1 MAELRREL
9 SLFDVFCIASGAMI
23 SSGLFILPGLAHA
36 KAGPAVVISYLIAG
50 LLSVAGMLS
59 IAEMTTAMPKAG
71 GDCYTVIRSMGPAIG
86 TVAGLLSWFSLS
98 MKSAFALVG
107 MSVFTI
113 LLVPLDIHM
122 IAVVFCLIF
131 LLINIIG
138 IKEAGK
144 TQVMLVLSLFI
155 LMVVYIV
162 FGLPAVRVT
171 RFEPFAPR
179 GFTSVLSTAG
189 FVFVSYA
196 GLLKIASVA
205 EEIRNPK
212 RNIPLGMIVSLVIVS
227 IFYTLMVF
235 ITVGVLEPAVL
246 DNTLRPITDGAATF
260 LPNWGSIA
268 LSIAAILAFL
278 STANAGLM
286 TAARSLVPL
295 SRERLLP
302 EAVGRVNE
310 RFHTPHVALLITGL
324 FIMLSLFLKLDIL
337 VEAASIVLILTNIL
351 ACLSVIIL
359 RESRL
364 FNYQPSFR
372 TPLYPW
378 IQIFGVVSL
387 AFLLF
392 EMGSEAIVLSV
403 VLVILGIFTYW
414 FYGRIRASKEYALV
428 HLIERVTA
436 RELTSLNLENELKH
450 IIRERDDIIMD
461 RFDHL
466 VEQCPV
472 LDIKGSATV
481 EECFQLFAAE
491 LSTPLDMKEQDITAR
506 LFNREKDISTVL
518 SPFLAI
524 PHLVIPGK
532 NRFDILIARC
542 KEGIRFSSE
551 APAVRAVIVLIG
563 TQDERNFHLRSL
575 ASIAQIVQHPDFE
588 RRWLAA
594 KNVEQLRDIILL
606 GQRKRF

>member
-1 MAELRREL
+1 MVGLRREL

-23 SSGLFILPGLAHA
+23 SSGLFILPGIAHA
-36 KAGPAVVISYLIAG
+36 RAGPAVVVSYLIAG

-113 LLVPLDIHM
+113 LLVPLDIHI
-122 IAVVFCLIF
+122 IAVAFCLIF
-131 LLINIIG
+131 LSINLIG
-138 IKEAGK
+138 IKEAGR
-144 TQVMLVLSLFI
+144 TQVALVTLLFL
-155 LMVVYIV
+155 LMIIYVV
-162 FGLPAVRVT
+162 FGLPAVKVS
-171 RFEPFAPR
+171 RFEPFAPK
-179 GFTSVLSTAG
+179 GITGLLSTAG

-212 RNIPLGMIVSLVIVS
+212 RNIPLGMILSLVVVS
-227 IFYTLMVF
+227 IFYTLMIFV
-235 ITVGVLEPAVL
+235 TVGVLDPDSL
-246 DNTLRPITDGAATF
+246 HGSLRPISDGAAVF
-260 LPNWGSIA
+260 LHSWGLIA
-268 LSIAAILAFL
+268 MSAAAILAFL

-302 EAVGRVNE
+302 EAVGRVNK
-310 RFHTPHVALLITGL
+310 RFHTPQNALLLTGS
-324 FIMLSLFLKLDIL
+324 FILLSLFLKLEIL
-337 VEAASIVLILTNIL
+337 VEAASIVLILTNML

-378 IQIFGVVSL
+378 MQIFGVVSL
-387 AFLLF
+387 AFLLV
-392 EMGSEAIVLSV
+392 EMGSEAIVISCALI
-403 VLVILGIFTYW
+403 ILGIFIYW
-414 FYGRIRASKEYALV
+414 FYGRIKASKEYALL
-428 HLIERVTA
+428 HLVERVTA
-436 RELTSLNLENELKH
+436 RELTTYNLENELKQ
-450 IIRERDDIIMD
+450 IIRERDDIVMD

-466 VEQCPV
+466 IEKCPV
-472 LDIKGSATV
+472 LDIEGQVSMEIFFKNVAT
-481 EECFQLFAAE
+481 E
-491 LSTPLDMKEQDITAR
+491 LCTRWNINKSDLARYFFDREQEVSTA
-506 LFNREKDISTVL
+506 L

-524 PHLVIPGK
+524 PHIIIPGEHL
-532 NRFDILIARC
+532 FDILIIRC
-542 KEGIRFSSE
+542 KQGIHFTDE
-551 APAVRAVIVLIG
+551 TPAVKAVFVLIG
-563 TQDERNFHLRSL
+563 TKDERNFHLRSL

-594 KNVEQLRDIILL
+594 KNKEQLRDTVLL
-606 GQRKRF
+606 GQRQRI